1 MFSDSCTSVL
11 EERSLQYFRNF
22 TTRGGRNCL
31 RRDEHC
37 ATVCPLDEQDNNNL
51 WIKLP
56 GRDGPHECMLA
67 RKREAERKGNMDSYE
82 EIITFDIG
90 GAVQRCFLECLVR

>member
-11 EERSLQYFRNF
+11 EERSLQYFRNY

-56 GRDGPHECMLA
+56 GRDGPRECMLA
-67 RKREAERKGNMDSYE
+67 RKREAERRGIWIVMKKLSHLILE
-82 EIITFDIG
+82 EQFN
-90 GAVQRCFLECLVR
+90 GAS